1 MNENA
6 VERIVR
12 QLAELNEEV
21 RTGLRERE
29 IITDRSGVKWY
40 EGWDGIFRNGYGSAV
55 PRALLVD

>member
-1 MNENA
+1 MAENA

-21 RTGLRERE
+21 RAGLRERE
-29 IITDRSGVKWY
+29 IIADENGVNWY